1 MRGEFLD
8 IDGARVYYYA
18 AGSRGAGEPIVL
30 IHGFPTSG
38 HLWRDVVPL
47 LPAGH
52 RVVVADLLGFGR
64 SDPARDF
71 AMDVRAHAS
80 RTVAVLDEL
89 GIDRACFVGHEL
101 GGGVAQ
107 SLAVDWPQRVSRI
120 CLVNSVAFGAW
131 PTRAL
136 RLARRL
142 MPITRLL
149 SQSVLRSF
157 LRSEL
162 IRGFADRDVG
172 AHDLDVFLRAFES
185 SDGRDSLIAQMAAL
199 EPSVTKAIASQLGAV
214 KVPVAIVWGAD
225 DPFFSRRVGERL
237 ADAIP
242 GSSLTVV
249 PDARHFVPRDAPHAV
264 AQATTTLLSR

>member
-1 MRGEFLD
+1 
-8 IDGARVYYYA
+8 
-18 AGSRGAGEPIVL
+18 VL

-64 SDPARDF
+64 SDPARDV
-71 AMDVRAHAS
+71 AMDIRAHAA
-80 RTVAVLDEL
+80 RTVAMMDEL
-89 GIDRACFVGHEL
+89 GIERACFVGHEL

-107 SLAVDWPQRVSRI
+107 TLAVEWPERVSRV
-120 CLVNSVAFGAW
+120 CLVNSVAFGAASM
-131 PTRAL
+131 RAL
-136 RLARRL
+136 QLARRL
-142 MPITRLL
+142 MPVTRLL

-162 IRGFADRDVG
+162 IRGFADREVG
-172 AHDLDVFLRAFES
+172 AHDLDVFLRAFETP
-185 SDGRDSLIAQMAAL
+185 DGRDSLLTQIAAL
-199 EPSVTKAIASQLGAV
+199 EPSATQTIASRLGEITA
-214 KVPVAIVWGAD
+214 PAAIVWGAH
-225 DPFFSRRVGERL
+225 DPFFARRMAERL
-237 ADAIP
+237 AAAIP

-249 PDARHFVPRDAPHAV
+249 PEARHFVPRDAPHAV